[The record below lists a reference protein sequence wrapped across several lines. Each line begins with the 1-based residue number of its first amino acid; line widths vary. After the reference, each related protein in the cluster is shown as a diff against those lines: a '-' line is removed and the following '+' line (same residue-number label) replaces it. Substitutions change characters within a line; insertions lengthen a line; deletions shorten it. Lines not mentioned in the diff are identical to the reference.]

1 MEALRVMLQTELKR
15 LKMGCAALES
25 TARND
30 LKTLCARMQS
40 KITCAVTE
48 SDAKHLLAAEG
59 WLELRNHG
67 SVRGP
72 LEATTI

>member
-1 MEALRVMLQTELKR
+1 
-15 LKMGCAALES
+15 
-25 TARND
+25 
-30 LKTLCARMQS
+30 MQS